1 MRISDWSS
9 DVCSSDL
16 RHRELAEAELA
27 DVRKLYAEARTTQ
40 QPLIA
45 RTAQLTTA
53 AETAGTDPDKLNS
66 GYTSIGGESVRLQSL
81 TARAP
86 LPTGHLA
93 GIQPRPLADRFLHRG
108 HLGSHHVPSS
118 DPQASSP

>member
-1 MRISDWSS
+1 MRIGDWSS

-16 RHRELAEAELA
+16 ALNARVPGIIGRHRELAEAELA

-53 AETAGTDPDKLNS
+53 AETAGTDTDKLNS
-66 GYTSIGGESVRLQSL
+66 GYTSIGGESVWLQSL
-81 TARAP
+81 TA
-86 LPTGHLA
+86 
-93 GIQPRPLADRFLHRG
+93 DRKSTRLNS
-108 HLGSHHVPSS
+108 SH
-118 DPQASSP
+118 

>member
-53 AETAGTDPDKLNS
+53 AETAGPDTDQLNS
-66 GYTSIGGESVRLQSL
+66 GYTSIGGESVRRQSL
-81 TARAP
+81 TARADLHP
-86 LPTGHLA
+86 GSWA
-93 GIQPRPLADRFLHRG
+93 GLHPRTNADRIFHR
-108 HLGSHHVPSS
+108 LTEEPRW
-118 DPQASSP
+118 ARM